1 MHRLLIQL
9 IALLGLCGT
18 ASPCTQEAQGPPD
31 IDLSDW
37 DARRGNIDAAFDR
50 GLGLDST
57 DAADLLA
64 EVLEAEDVPAW
75 YELEIR
81 ALDNCFERARSL
93 EPAERQRLEAALGT
107 RPDHRADGDGAIA
120 ELQKTIET
128 LGEILGPS
136 HPATVQRWWTL
147 SKICTELGRWDDA
160 LEFADR
166 SMELAETDRFNGKV
180 RPIQI
185 AFRQMWVGFLLVRMG
200 QHERA
205 ERELLASHQV
215 FVERQAREQG
225 AFVEIS
231 LYVINYLGM
240 EYQATGRLDDAEAM
254 LKTYVEG
261 TGAAFGETSNPH
273 LGALN
278 NLATLLAAQG
288 KHDQSITLQAEVLA
302 RALRVMEPGDPN
314 LTQLWLNLGSA
325 CSAAGRM
332 QDAREALSEIAFEP
346 GPLPIQAGMGALA
359 RMRLAYLES
368 VSGRYE
374 LARDHAEASLEQHRR
389 FPALSQSDERK
400 LNMMLLSVLLALNDH
415 AGIARRLPAV
425 EEVAPPG
432 WSHRMKLMHG
442 VIAEGQGDQAGAL
455 AHYRKAQDLSSE
467 TSSLEDGWASSAAL
481 REAALLYRSGDTA
494 GARTALTRSIQ
505 FHEGIRARLDLGF
518 ERSAFTRSP
527 ARALGHVNL
536 ALANAEEAWRDL
548 ERAHA
553 RSLTELIRS
562 SPSPERRALKR
573 TLNDLEKRLATLGP
587 ESAATAGEAAEG
599 QRNLEAERLQVIA
612 QILELTESQTPAPA
626 TLAQVQASLAPG
638 TALVGWTQLDWA
650 GTREAYSWTLRST
663 GDVRFFPIPL
673 SDALDPAK
681 ELRAL
686 SAELESEAASP
697 FPSDAVSPKHASLG
711 GLLFRALVE
720 SGALEGAE
728 HLVLVPSVFEGIPFG
743 ALTLG
748 SEWVSERWSL
758 SYSPSCGAY
767 VELQARPAVNS
778 RRALVLGDPPFRPE
792 HLTAV
797 SEGEADAVAPGSQSL
812 ALLRSSSS
820 LSDLARIPETL
831 KEARSVA
838 SQFDAATLWTGLE
851 ANEPALQG
859 LARSGELADYA
870 VIHLASHAV
879 VDSHDPRRS
888 GIALS
893 QLGLPDPYACAL
905 RDEPIVDGFLSVPE
919 VLADWN
925 LQANLVTL
933 SACSSALGSPVH
945 GEGYVG
951 LATAFLQAGARSMLV
966 SLWDVQDKPTRLLM
980 ESFYSHW
987 RADTGELAKAR
998 ALQTAQRELRDYEE
1012 NGKRPYAHPS
1022 YWSAFVLIGSPD

>member
-9 IALLGLCGT
+9 IALLGLLGT
-18 ASPCTQEAQGPPD
+18 ASPATQEAHDRPD
-31 IDLSDW
+31 FDLSSW

-50 GLGLDST
+50 GLDLDSS

-64 EVLEAEDVPAW
+64 EVLEAEGVPSW

-81 ALDNCFERARSL
+81 ALASCFERAQAL
-93 EPAERQRLEAALGT
+93 APAERQRLEAALGT

-120 ELQKTIET
+120 ELLQTIET
-128 LGEILGPS
+128 LGEILGAQ

-147 SKICTELGRWDDA
+147 SKVCTDLGRWDDA
-160 LEFADR
+160 LDYADR
-166 SMELAETDRFNGKV
+166 SLELARACRFDGER
-180 RPIQI
+180 RPIQV

-205 ERELLASHQV
+205 ERELLAAHQV
-215 FVERQAREQG
+215 FVDRRAREQG

-240 EYQATGRLDDAEAM
+240 EFQATGRLGDAEAM
-254 LKTYVEG
+254 LKIYVRG
-261 TGAAFGETSNPH
+261 TGSAFGETSNPH

-278 NLATLLAAQG
+278 NLGSLLAAQG
-288 KHDQSITLQAEVLA
+288 KAEQSITLQTEVLA
-302 RALRVMEPGDPN
+302 RALRVMDPGDPN

-325 CSAAGRM
+325 CSKVGRM
-332 QDAREALSEIAFEP
+332 QDAREALAEIAIQP
-346 GPLPIQAGMGALA
+346 GPLPIQAGLGALA

-368 VSGRYE
+368 LAGRYV
-374 LARDHAEASLEQHRR
+374 LARDHAEASLAQHREA
-389 FPALSQSDERK
+389 PALSQSDERK
-400 LNMMLLSVLLALNDH
+400 LNMMLLTVLLELNDH
-415 AGIARRLPAV
+415 GGIAKHLPAV
-425 EEVAPPG
+425 EEVAPPE
-432 WSHRMKLMHG
+432 WSHRMTLMRG
-442 VIAEGQGDQAGAL
+442 VLAEAQGDQTEAL
-455 AHYRKAQDLSSE
+455 ALYRKAQDQGSGSI
-467 TSSLEDGWASSAAL
+467 SVDDGWASSAAL
-481 REAALLYRSGDTA
+481 REAGLLYRTGDA
-494 GARTALTRSIQ
+494 KGARTALSRSLQ
-505 FHEGIRARLDLGF
+505 FHESSRARLDLGF
-518 ERSAFTRSP
+518 ERSVFTRSP
-527 ARALGHVNL
+527 TRALGHVNL
-536 ALANAEEAWRDL
+536 ALADTAEAWRDL

-553 RSLTELIRS
+553 RSLTELLRCT
-562 SPSPERRALKR
+562 PSPQRRALER
-573 TLNDLEKRLATLGP
+573 TLNELEKRLGALGP
-587 ESAATAGEAAEG
+587 QGEAAES
-599 QRNLEAERLQVIA
+599 RRELESERLRTRA
-612 QILELTESQTPAPA
+612 QILELAKAQELVPA
-626 TLAQVQASLAPG
+626 TLAQVQASLDPG

-650 GTREAYSWTLRST
+650 GTREVYSWALRSQ
-663 GDVRFFPIPL
+663 GDVRFFRIPIQAAENPM
-673 SDALDPAK
+673 K

-686 SAELESEAASP
+686 TADLESEAASP
-697 FPSDAVSPKHASLG
+697 FPSQGVNPEHADLG
-711 GLLFRALVE
+711 KLLFAGLVE

-728 HLVLVPSVFEGIPFG
+728 HLVLVPSMFEGIPFG
-743 ALTLG
+743 ALALER
-748 SEWVSERWSL
+748 EWVSERWSL
-758 SYSPSCGAY
+758 SYAPSCGAY
-767 VELQARPAVNS
+767 VELRARPAVES

-792 HLTAV
+792 HLAAV
-797 SEGEADAVAPGSQSL
+797 TSSEAREAAPPSQSL

-831 KEARSVA
+831 EEARSVA

-851 ANEPALQG
+851 ANEPALQE
-859 LARSGELADYA
+859 LARANKLADYA

-987 RADTGELAKAR
+987 QAESGELAKAR
-998 ALQTAQRELRDYEE
+998 ALQTAQRELREFEE
-1012 NGKRPYAHPS
+1012 NGERPYAHPS